1 MSHVSNY
8 RGITISP
15 VISKLFE
22 HILKS
27 VFADHLKTSTHQF
40 GFKRKSSTSHA
51 LFCLR
56 RTVEYFTNNKSR
68 VYCAF
73 LDASK
78 AFDRLVHS
86 GLFSK
91 LIDRNTPKVLLDI
104 LMTWHD
110 GLFCQVRWNGAYS
123 DWFRINAGVRQGGI
137 LSPDLY
143 SIYVDDLISQ
153 LIALGKGCYILG
165 RFAAALFYADDMAL
179 LSPSVKGLQILI
191 NLCSD
196 YCLEWDIKLN
206 AKKSKNLV
214 FGKGLAPNYLIK
226 LNGDDIPWEAKWPY
240 LGIQLKSGAS
250 FNCCIKEKLS
260 SFYRS
265 LNSILRIEGRSD
277 EIVLLRLLEAH
288 CLPVLTY
295 GIETIHVSN
304 RDERRQLRV
313 AYNAIFRKVF
323 GFRYHES
330 VTELQHSL
338 GRDTWEE
345 LLEKRTESFH
355 RKCLLWP
362 TDSLVR
368 SLA

>member
-1 MSHVSNY
+1 M
-8 RGITISP
+8 
-15 VISKLFE
+15 
-22 HILKS
+22 
-27 VFADHLKTSTHQF
+27 
-40 GFKRKSSTSHA
+40 
-51 LFCLR
+51 
-56 RTVEYFTNNKSR
+56 
-68 VYCAF
+68 
-73 LDASK
+73 
-78 AFDRLVHS
+78 
-86 GLFSK
+86 
-91 LIDRNTPKVLLDI
+91 
-104 LMTWHD
+104 
-110 GLFCQVRWNGAYS
+110 
-123 DWFRINAGVRQGGI
+123 
-137 LSPDLY
+137 SPDLY

-153 LIALGKGCYILG
+153 LIALGKGCHILG